1 MFDALQETFP
11 DDVIRRLLRSILTTR
26 IAPIAEEGDTE
37 GLVEEL
43 NLVAQEAYEGVLQ
56 TQIKSV
62 DEKLRDFYHIGD
74 EYYEIAGEGTTD
86 YNKLA
91 STINLPP
98 EIVRQME
105 EEEMQYEDALGFL
118 SELVSE
124 GFEREQK
131 PRLQKLLETLEVDAL
146 RASVVR
152 GMSDSGGRSV
162 NDDDEESAH
171 TVNPQVEARV
181 RKLLETIDNTFFLS
195 SASAARYVEAES
207 AGKSTSMMATGRD
220 DLVLEVQEQLEG
232 LYGEVEKV
240 LGDIFIENNAQMPLI
255 SLVNNRIPQSVY
267 KQIEARLGLEG
278 LEQVENIPLS
288 QLDEE
293 TSGIVRTAYVRWQE
307 ADLMLRVID
316 YLWTRHLTTM
326 EGLRHSIGLQAYG
339 QKDPLVQYK
348 VKAYELF
355 DELKG
360 EIRQLVVLNVLL
372 TGSKAE
378 ASRAASRQAAA
389 AAQPSR
395 SASAPGSGDG
405 RHKAQNGSNGKQRP
419 GQQQSRAAQGGAPAA
434 VGAGKAKIGRNDPC
448 FCGSGRKFKQCHGR

>member
-1 MFDALQETFP
+1 
-11 DDVIRRLLRSILTTR
+11 
-26 IAPIAEEGDTE
+26 
-37 GLVEEL
+37 
-43 NLVAQEAYEGVLQ
+43 VLQ

-74 EYYEIAGEGTTD
+74 VYYEIAGEGTTD

-91 STINLPP
+91 RAINLPT

-105 EEEMQYEDALGFL
+105 EEEMQYEEALDFL

-124 GFEREQK
+124 GFEREHMS
-131 PRLQKLLETLEVDAL
+131 RLEKLQETLAVDA
-146 RASVVR
+146 RRVV
-152 GMSDSGGRSV
+152 SGVREEGAGVSADRS
-162 NDDDEESAH
+162 EIPA
-171 TVNPQVEARV
+171 VNPQTEARV

-195 SASAARYVEAES
+195 AASAARYVEAES

-220 DLVLEVQEQLEG
+220 ELVTEVQEQLEG

-240 LGDIFIENNAQMPLI
+240 LGDIFIEDNAQMPLI
-255 SLVNNRIPQSVY
+255 SLVNNRLPQSVY

-278 LEQVENIPLS
+278 LEQVENIPIG

-293 TSGIVRTAYVRWQE
+293 TSTIVKTSFVRWQE

-355 DELKG
+355 DDLKS

-378 ASRAASRQAAA
+378 ASRAATRQAAA
-389 AAQPSR
+389 AVRPAR
-395 SASAPGSGDG
+395 SAPAPTSGDG

-419 GQQQSRAAQGGAPAA
+419 GQQGKSGQGAAPAA

>member
-1 MFDALQETFP
+1 MFDALKESFP

-26 IAPIAEEGDTE
+26 LAPIAEDGDTE

-43 NLVAQEAYEGVLQ
+43 KLVAQEAYEGVLE

-74 EYYEIAGEGTTD
+74 EYYEIAGESAID
-86 YNKLA
+86 YDKLA
-91 STINLPP
+91 RTINLPS
-98 EIVRQME
+98 EIIRQME
-105 EEEMQYEDALGFL
+105 EEEMQYDDALDFL

-124 GFEREQK
+124 GFEREHK
-131 PRLQKLLETLEVDAL
+131 SRLQKLQETIEVDA
-146 RASVVR
+146 RR
-152 GMSDSGGRSV
+152 ISGTRDQGPGAGG
-162 NDDDEESAH
+162 NQGSAL
-171 TVNPQVEARV
+171 TISPQVEARV

-195 SASAARYVEAES
+195 AASAARYVEVES

-220 DLVLEVQEQLEG
+220 ELVVEVQEQLEG
-232 LYGEVEKV
+232 LYSEVEQV
-240 LGDIFIENNAQMPLI
+240 LGDIFVENNAQMPLI
-255 SLVNNRIPQSVY
+255 SLVNNRLPQSVY

-293 TSGIVRTAYVRWQE
+293 TLGIVKTAFVRWQE

-355 DELKG
+355 DELKA

-378 ASRAASRQAAA
+378 ASRAASRQQAA
-389 AAQPSR
+389 AAQPAR
-395 SASAPGSGDG
+395 SAPAPASGDG
-405 RHKAQNGSNGKQRP
+405 RNRGNGANGKQRP
-419 GQQQSRAAQGGAPAA
+419 GQQQARNNQKGTPAA

-448 FCGSGRKFKQCHGR
+448 FCGSGRKYKQCHGR